1 MQQVLDRA
9 AEIYEVLPD
18 EGKEVFYGRLVKE
31 VDHTLERYAF
41 FIPQT
46 SVQPGEAVEKLGLT
60 PPVEEEEVGVTP
72 PGAVVGLTT
81 TPDLPSFQEEGVV
94 DLKGEAVEGTTEESE
109 ETEKEDVVYEGSD
122 ESESVSET
130 PEESEVTV
138 PEEVT
143 VAEPEEVTTVTEE
156 DKKEESAGLPPL

>member
-1 MQQVLDRA
+1 MSGPTMQQVLDRA
-9 AEIYEVLPD
+9 AEIYEVLPED
-18 EGKEVFYGRLVKE
+18 GKEVFYSRLVKE

-60 PPVEEEEVGVTP
+60 PPVEEEEVAVTP

-109 ETEKEDVVYEGSD
+109 ETEKEDVVSEDSD
-122 ESESVSET
+122 ESEPVSET
-130 PEESEVTV
+130 PEEPEVT
-138 PEEVT
+138 
-143 VAEPEEVTTVTEE
+143 EPENEVTTVTEE
-156 DKKEESAGLPPL
+156 EKKEEPAGLPPL